1 MCYFIEMRIPDGM
14 NVEIEEKGSLLI
26 VSVNS
31 ENKVCSRHNFASV
44 PVIVDSI
51 HRIVW
56 DEIRTW
62 NEVMRYSRW
71 LSSQISADA
80 IMNFYK
86 DTDDGHHIQ
95 RLYPRHDGS
104 WYELGEIV

>member
-26 VSVNS
+26 VSVNGKN
-31 ENKVCSRHNFASV
+31 EVCSRHNFKST
-44 PVIVDSI
+44 PVVVDSVKS
-51 HRIVW
+51 IVW

-71 LSSQISADA
+71 LSSQISDEAA
-80 IMNFYK
+80 MNFYK
-86 DTDDGHHIQ
+86 DTEDGYAQ
-95 RLYPRHDGS
+95 RLHPKHDGS
-104 WYELGEIV
+104 WYVAGEIIR